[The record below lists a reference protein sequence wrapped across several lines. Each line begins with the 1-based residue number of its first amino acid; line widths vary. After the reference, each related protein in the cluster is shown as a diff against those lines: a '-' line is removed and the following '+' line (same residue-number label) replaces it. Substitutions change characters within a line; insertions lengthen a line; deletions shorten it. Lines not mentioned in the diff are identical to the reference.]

1 MDAAG
6 PTVAR
11 LFEAAAARDGDAVA
25 VVAGRNVLTY
35 GQLDE
40 AADRVADGL
49 RAAGV
54 GPGTTVG
61 VRLGRSVELAAGLLG
76 VLKAGGACV
85 PLDPAHPPDRLA
97 FMAADAA
104 ITTLVTEDGVVE
116 ERPSGDRPG
125 VPVDVAYVIY
135 TSGSTGRPKGVLL
148 TQAGLVNHHRAVVDL
163 YGLGP
168 GDRVLQFCSLGFDA
182 SIEELFP
189 TWAAGATVVFRPDD
203 VPLLGRSWL
212 RWLDDQRITVLNL
225 PTAYWH
231 AWTADLDALDAPV
244 PASIRLVVVGGEKAL
259 GPAYRAWRRV
269 SGGRPRWVNAYG
281 PTETTCMSTWFEPSG
296 AEGDGDPPIGRPLP
310 NTSVLVVDD
319 GLRPVGP
326 GATGELLIGG
336 AGLARGY
343 LGHPELTA
351 ERFVEVPG
359 AGRMYRTGD
368 LVRALPTGDLDFVGR
383 IDDQVK
389 IRGFRVEPG
398 EVEAALARHPAV
410 AATAVVAREHPPGDT
425 RLVAHLVS
433 RPGVDRP
440 ADAELRRFLAG
451 QLPAHMAPAS
461 FAFVDALPL
470 TANGKVDRAALPSPE
485 GAAGGGG
492 GRPRSP
498 AEDVVAAVW
507 ARVLGLDAADLGPD
521 DDFFDLGGHS
531 LLATQVIAQLREE
544 FDTDTPLRAIFEAPS
559 LAGLAA
565 AVAGSAATA
574 AVAARCVARL
584 VARSRPPGTRVP
596 LSLAQEQMW
605 GLEQAATPPGLYN
618 VTALRRFDGPV
629 SEAALREALASL
641 VDRHEVLRT
650 AFGADEAGRPYQR
663 PVAAVADVAVAVAHL
678 DGADRVASQ
687 DAEPFDLARPP
698 LLRAGLYPADDG
710 STGLAVTFDHL
721 VCDGTGAAIFME
733 ELGEVYAAVAE
744 GRRPSLPPLPI
755 QVADFAA
762 WQRTRVT
769 EHVLRRQLGWWVGS
783 LAGTALGPTVP
794 FDRTPATP
802 TRRIEKTAVA
812 SSAGTRAGLDAVAR
826 ATGSTVFTVAAAA
839 VSALLGRHGAT
850 SDVVMSTTLSGRT
863 RTELE
868 GLVGLFSGIG
878 RIRTDLSGD
887 PPFADLV
894 GRTRDFVLGM
904 FENQDI
910 PFMHVRRALYPDF
923 PAGGMALAAAL
934 PVEFQFFHVD
944 EGPELYFRGQLH
956 PLSVTLLDDG
966 AQLTGRFSYKLDFYR
981 PETIARL
988 AADLEHLLDAVASD
1002 PSRRLSQL
1010 PLSAP

>member
-1 MDAAG
+1 MDAAR

-11 LFEAAAARDGDAVA
+11 LFEAAVARDGDAVA
-25 VVAGRNVLTY
+25 VVAGRNSLTY
-35 GQLDE
+35 GQLDQ
-40 AADRVADGL
+40 AADRVADRL
-49 RAAGV
+49 RATGV

-61 VRLGRSVELAAGLLG
+61 VRLGRSVELAAALLG

-85 PLDPAHPPDRLA
+85 PLDPAYPADRLA
-97 FMAADAA
+97 FMAADAGIVA
-104 ITTLVTEDGVVE
+104 LVTEDGVVE
-116 ERPSGDRPG
+116 QGPSGDGPG

-189 TWAAGATVVFRPDD
+189 SWAAGATVVFRPDD
-203 VPLLGRSWL
+203 APLLGRSWL

-231 AWTADLDALDAPV
+231 AWTADLDALGAPV
-244 PASIRLVVVGGEKAL
+244 PDDVRLVVVGGEKAL
-259 GPAYRAWRRV
+259 GPAYRTWRRV
-269 SGGRPRWVNAYG
+269 SGGRSRWVNAYG

-310 NTSVLVVDD
+310 DTSVLVVDD
-319 GLRPVGP
+319 GRRPVEP
-326 GATGELLIGG
+326 GSTGELLIGG

-351 ERFVEVPG
+351 ERFVDVPG

-368 LVRALPTGDLDFVGR
+368 VVRALPTGDLDFVGR

-425 RLVAHLVS
+425 RLVAYVVS
-433 RPGVDRP
+433 RPGAARP
-440 ADAELRRFLAG
+440 AAAELRRFLAG
-451 QLPAHMAPAS
+451 QLPAHMVPAA
-461 FAFVDALPL
+461 FAFLDALPL

-485 GAAGGGG
+485 GAAAGG
-492 GRPRSP
+492 GRTRSRSP

-507 ARVLGLDAADLGPD
+507 ARVLGLDPADLGPD

-531 LLATQVIAQLREE
+531 LLATQVIAQLRDE
-544 FDTDTPLRAIFEAPS
+544 FDTDTPLRTIFEAPS

-565 AVAGSAATA
+565 AVTGTAATA
-574 AVAARCVARL
+574 ALAGGGARL
-584 VARSRPPGTRVP
+584 VARSRPPGTPVP

-605 GLEQAATPPGLYN
+605 GLEQAASPPGLYN
-618 VTALRRFDGPV
+618 VTALHRFDGPV
-629 SEAALREALASL
+629 SEGALREALAYL
-641 VDRHEVLRT
+641 VDRHEILRT
-650 AFGADEAGRPYQR
+650 AFGVDEAGRPYQS
-663 PVAAVADVAVAVAHL
+663 PVAAADVDVAVAHL
-678 DGADRVASQ
+678 DGAGGVAAQ
-687 DAEPFDLARPP
+687 DAAPFGLARPP
-698 LLRAGLYPADDG
+698 LLRAGLYPRGDG

-721 VCDGTGAAIFME
+721 VCDGTGAAIFMQ
-733 ELGEVYAAVAE
+733 ELGEAYAAVVG
-744 GRRPSLPPLPI
+744 GRRPSLSPLRI
-755 QVADFAA
+755 QFSDFAD
-762 WQRTRVT
+762 WQRSTVT
-769 EHVLRRQLGWWVGS
+769 ADVLRRQLEWWAHALDGM
-783 LAGTALGPTVP
+783 ALGPAVP
-794 FDRTPATP
+794 FDRTPSTP
-802 TRRIEKTAVA
+802 TRRIEQTSVA
-812 SSAGTRAGLDAVAR
+812 TSPETRAGLDALAR

-850 SDVVMSTTLSGRT
+850 SDVAMSTTLSGRT
-863 RTELE
+863 RTEAE

-878 RIRTDLSGD
+878 RIRADLSAD
-887 PPFADLV
+887 PPFAELV
-894 GRTRDFVLGM
+894 ARTRDFVLGL

-910 PFMHVRRALYPDF
+910 PFMQVRRALF
-923 PAGGMALAAAL
+923 PEFPTGGPALAAAL
-934 PVEFQFFHVD
+934 PVEFQFFHVAD
-944 EGPELYFRGQLH
+944 EPELHFRGQLH

-966 AQLTGRFSYKLDFYR
+966 ARLTGRFSYKVDFYR
-981 PETIARL
+981 PETIAGL
-988 AADLEHLLDAVASD
+988 AADLERLLDAVASD

-1010 PLSAP
+1010 PVSAP